1 MTNLRLIQ
9 ACFVLCIAVLGS
21 CSSDTT
27 IDVNDG
33 VAIRFASSIG
43 RQSRAEIGDLQAN
56 GFQVW
61 GIIPNPDSEH
71 QVYMN
76 DVFSHIG
83 GKWVNSTDT
92 RKFWPDETLDFYAI
106 YPPTPAQGNVEISRT
121 AQTITEYI
129 AKGDEDL
136 LYAAS
141 INQTKA
147 GHINADRITFTP
159 VNLNFYHALSKI
171 EIKTD
176 EVENSAISVYINK
189 ITLRNVAKKA
199 SLTIPHSTTEAG
211 QPVPQT
217 LWSTP
222 QQITGD
228 KDYIIYDGSALNEYG
243 YEFGEHEVVHYI
255 YDPDPDYYYEN
266 PTVGTPMYVIPQ
278 TLTPWQNPEGSFN
291 SDGTYLEIDCRITN
305 KVSHY
310 DGEYVQLW
318 PKNNTPGYAPLA
330 VSLSGDWKPGMKY
343 IYTLVFG
350 RGAGIDPNNP
360 DQPIFIP
367 VSITTTTDGISEEN
381 GSLNNSN

>member
-9 ACFVLCIAVLGS
+9 ACFVLCIAALAS

-33 VAIRFASSIG
+33 VAISFASSIG

-61 GIIPNPDSEH
+61 GIIPNPASEH

-83 GKWVNSTDT
+83 GKWVNSDNT

-106 YPPTPAQGNVEISRT
+106 YPPTPTSGNVEISRT
-121 AQTITEYI
+121 AQTITDYI

-136 LYAAS
+136 LYAAT

-159 VNLNFYHALSKI
+159 VDLNFYHALSKI

-199 SLTIPHSTTEAG
+199 SLTIPHSTTEQG

-222 QQITGD
+222 QQITGNT
-228 KDYIIYDGSALNEYG
+228 DYIIYDGSVLDEYG
-243 YEFGEHEVVHYI
+243 YELGPIQVQKFI
-255 YDPDPDYYYEN
+255 YDPDDN
-266 PTVGTPMYVIPQ
+266 PVNPAVGAPFYVIPQ
-278 TLTPWQNPEGSFN
+278 TLTPWQNSDGSFN
-291 SDGTYLEIDCRITN
+291 SEGTYLELDCQIWN
-305 KVSHY
+305 KV
-310 DGEYVQLW
+310 DNFAGTTQLW
-318 PKNNTPGYAPLA
+318 PKNNDPGYAPLA
-330 VSLSGDWKPGMKY
+330 VSLSADWKPGMKY
-343 IYTLVFG
+343 TYTLVFG

-360 DQPIFIP
+360 NDPLFVPISLTATVDEI
-367 VSITTTTDGISEEN
+367 SETDGTFN
-381 GSLNNSN
+381 TMN